1 MKREKIVVIGF
12 DGATFSV
19 IKPLVERGELLTFE
33 KVMKNGVYGNLK
45 STIPPV
51 SAPAWTSFM
60 TGKNPGKHGIFDF
73 RHWNVKKYDES
84 ELVDSTKIDGL
95 KIWNILNSFGKKV
108 GVINVPITYPPEK
121 VDGFLIT
128 GMLTPSLE
136 NFTYPPELKNELK
149 DYIIDIESGGKFIPS
164 FGKINKEKFFE
175 ELNEMADNRLKN
187 IVRLLK
193 KDWDLF
199 IVVFRFLDAAQHIFW
214 EDKEYLEKLY
224 KKADHT
230 LETILERINAT
241 VIVMSDHGFEAKSLK
256 DVHINDWLR
265 INGYL
270 KTKKEIKTSRFNKK
284 KILNFLNSLGLLN
297 IIWKIIPSK
306 IKEREIHEYKNIDW
320 SRTVAYFSPKHF
332 AFPWVGIEINLKSKK
347 ERGIVDPE
355 DYGELREEIIE
366 KLKKLKDPETRETVA
381 ERIYRKEEV
390 YNGKH
395 LHEAS
400 DIIIKFK
407 HPYRGEKNL
416 GNPEFITPTI
426 ESNIKGEHEFK
437 GIFMAFGRHIIKG
450 KEIKNIEIIDI
461 VPTILHIFGL
471 PIPEDIDGKVSKE
484 IFKSSYV
491 TAKKRVKPIKI
502 NKIKEKNRIIKK
514 IKYLKKIKKI

>member
-1 MKREKIVVIGF
+1 MKREKVVVIGF

-19 IKPLVERGELLTFE
+19 IKPLVERGELPTFE
-33 KVMKNGVYGNLK
+33 KLMKNSVYGNLK

-95 KIWNILNSFGKKV
+95 KVWDILNSFGKKV
-108 GVINVPITYPPEK
+108 GIVNVPITYPPER

-136 NFTYPPELKNELK
+136 NFTYPPELKHEL
-149 DYIIDIESGGKFIPS
+149 DNYIIDIESGGNFIPP

-187 IVRLLK
+187 VLMLLK

-199 IVVFRFLDAAQHIFW
+199 IVVFRFSDAGQHILW
-214 EDKEYLEKLY
+214 EDKDYLEKLY
-224 KKADHT
+224 KKADY
-230 LETILERINAT
+230 ILEKILKKINAT
-241 VIVMSDHGFEAKSLK
+241 VIVMSDHGFEAKSQK

-265 INGYL
+265 INGFL

-284 KILNFLNSLGLLN
+284 EIMRLLNSTGLLN
-297 IIWKIIPSK
+297 IIWKIIPNQ
-306 IKEREIHEYKNIDW
+306 IKEKEVQEYKNIDW

-347 ERGIVDPE
+347 ERGIVKPE
-355 DYGELREEIIE
+355 NYEGLREKIIE
-366 KLKKLKDPETRETVA
+366 KLKRLKDPETGENVV
-381 ERIYRKEEV
+381 EKIYRKEEI

-395 LHEAS
+395 LYEAS

-407 HPYRGEKNL
+407 HPYRGEKSL
-416 GNPEFITPTI
+416 GNPEFITPSI
-426 ESNIKGEHEFK
+426 ESNIKGEHEFN

-450 KEIKNIEIIDI
+450 KEMKNMKIIDI
-461 VPTILHIFGL
+461 APTVLHIL
-471 PIPEDIDGKVSKE
+471 ESPIPEDVDGKVLK
-484 IFKSSYV
+484 IFKPGSKSTRRKV
-491 TAKKRVKPIKI
+491 KLRVKGMKEREIIREKI
-502 NKIKEKNRIIKK
+502 RKFK
-514 IKYLKKIKKI
+514 LC